1 MKKYYLIA
9 AAILGASIMFTA
21 CSDNDDNKG
30 NNNQTDKRYSDKSYG
45 NSAIDACNDLVDAL
59 TKANSA
65 IASSKVSEYE
75 SELKGI
81 IDNVVDNVIIKTYT
95 NLADDTESLLKTL
108 NGLNVNTLTQNAI
121 NNACAEFKK
130 ARNHWELSE
139 AFLGG
144 AASDFDVDPTIDSW
158 PLNRTLLISYLSSG
172 RTDFTEEELDD
183 ASILGFHA
191 LEFILFRNGSP
202 RKLSEFQGY
211 DTYKGFGKV
220 SGASELAYAQRIC
233 QLLYERT
240 CQLQVA
246 WEGETTKNAN
256 RAALVKTAGLDYQT
270 TKGYSFGENM
280 KNAGNTSI
288 STFPSI
294 TDAVSQLLSADE
306 GSCVGITDE
315 VGNAKIANPFSSGD
329 VSYVESPFSHNSI
342 TDFQDNIRSVRNVWL
357 GSLDGKASNKSF
369 SKFFENHSTSRG
381 IAVENAYNDAILKI
395 GAMPAPFVKYVST
408 IWGVAY
414 EDSEL
419 QEYED

>member
-1 MKKYYLIA
+1 MKKYLLLAAVLFTVNLGLI
-9 AAILGASIMFTA
+9 S
-21 CSDNDDNKG
+21 CSDDDDKKE
-30 NNNQTDKRYSDKSYG
+30 NNNPGEDVYKDKKYG
-45 NSAIDACNDLVDAL
+45 NAAIDACNELANTL
-59 TKANSA
+59 TQANSA
-65 IASSKVSEYE
+65 ISGSKVSEYE
-75 SELKGI
+75 SELKSI
-81 IDNVVDNVIIKTYT
+81 IANDVDNVIVPTYT
-95 NLADDTESLLKTL
+95 NLADDTESLLKNL
-108 NGLNVNTLTQNAI
+108 QGLNVNTLSQSAI
-121 NNACAEFKK
+121 DKACSDFKK
-130 ARNHWELSE
+130 ARSHWELSE

-158 PLNRTLLISYLSSG
+158 PLNRSLLVSYLSSG
-172 RTDFTEEELDD
+172 RTDFTDEELDD

-202 RKLSEFQGY
+202 RKLNEFKGN
-211 DTYKGFGKV
+211 DTYKGFEKV

-246 WEGETTKNAN
+246 WEGATDANAS
-256 RAALVKTAGLDYQT
+256 RMQLVKSAGLEYET
-270 TKGYSFGENM
+270 SKGYSYGENM
-280 KNAGNTSI
+280 KQAGNTSV
-288 STFPSI
+288 STFPTVVS
-294 TDAVSQLLSADE
+294 AVTQLLSADE

-342 TDFQDNIRSVRNVWL
+342 TDFQDNIRSVRNIWL
-357 GSLDGKASNKSF
+357 GSLNGKSSSNSF

-381 IAVENAYNDAILKI
+381 RTVEDAYINTIAKI

-419 QEYED
+419 KD

>member
-1 MKKYYLIA
+1 MKKYLLLVA
-9 AAILGASIMFTA
+9 VLLTATFSFTG
-21 CSDNDDNKG
+21 CKDDDDNKG
-30 NNNQTDKRYSDKSYG
+30 GDYDKYADKSFG
-45 NSAIDACNDLVDAL
+45 NEAIDACNDLADAL
-59 TKANSA
+59 TAANSA
-65 IASSKVSEYE
+65 ITSSKNVSE
-75 SELKGI
+75 SELKAI
-81 IDNVVDNVIIKTYT
+81 IDNVVDNVIVKTYT
-95 NLADDTESLLKTL
+95 NLADDTESLLNNLK
-108 NGLNVNTLTQNAI
+108 GLNVNTLTQSAI
-121 NNACAEFKK
+121 NSACADFKK

-144 AASDFDVDPTIDSW
+144 AASDFDIDPTIDSW
-158 PLNRTLLISYLSSG
+158 PLNRTLLISYLASG
-172 RTDFTEEELDD
+172 RTDFTEDELDD

-202 RKLSEFQGY
+202 RAVSEFQGK
-211 DTYKGFGKV
+211 DTYKGFENI

-240 CQLQVA
+240 CQLQVS
-246 WEGETTKNAN
+246 WEGETASNST
-256 RAALVKTAGLDYQT
+256 RVSVVKAAGLDYQT
-270 TKGYSFGENM
+270 DKGYSFGANL
-280 KNAGNTSI
+280 KNAGNSNI
-288 STFPSI
+288 STFP
-294 TDAVSQLLSADE
+294 TVADAVTQLLSADE

-357 GSLDGKASNKSF
+357 GSLNGKANSASF
-369 SKFFENHSTSRG
+369 SKFFSDHSTSRG
-381 IAVENAYNDAILKI
+381 QAVEDAYTTAIAKI
-395 GAMPAPFVKYVST
+395 GNMPAPFVKYVST

>member
-1 MKKYYLIA
+1 MKKYLLLAAVLFTVNLGLI
-9 AAILGASIMFTA
+9 S
-21 CSDNDDNKG
+21 CSDDDDKKE
-30 NNNQTDKRYSDKSYG
+30 NNNPGEDVYKDKKYG
-45 NSAIDACNDLVDAL
+45 NAAIDACNELANAL
-59 TKANSA
+59 TQANSA
-65 IASSKVSEYE
+65 ISGSKVSEYE
-75 SELKGI
+75 SELKSI
-81 IDNVVDNVIIKTYT
+81 IANDVDNVIVPTYT
-95 NLADDTESLLKTL
+95 NLADDTESLLKNL
-108 NGLNVNTLTQNAI
+108 QGLNVNTLSQSAI
-121 NNACAEFKK
+121 DKACSDFKK
-130 ARNHWELSE
+130 ARSHWELSE

-158 PLNRTLLISYLSSG
+158 PLNRSLLVSYLSSG
-172 RTDFTEEELDD
+172 RTDFTDEELDD

-202 RKLSEFQGY
+202 RKLNEFKGN
-211 DTYKGFGKV
+211 DTYKGFEKV

-246 WEGETTKNAN
+246 WEGATDANAS
-256 RAALVKTAGLDYQT
+256 RMQLVKSAGLEYET
-270 TKGYSFGENM
+270 SKGYSYGENM
-280 KNAGNTSI
+280 KQAGNTSV
-288 STFPSI
+288 STFPTVVS
-294 TDAVSQLLSADE
+294 AVTQLLSADE

-342 TDFQDNIRSVRNVWL
+342 TDFQDNIRSVRNIWL
-357 GSLDGKASNKSF
+357 GSLNGKSSSNSF
-369 SKFFENHSTSRG
+369 SKFFENHSTSRCRTVEDAYINT
-381 IAVENAYNDAILKI
+381 IAKI

-419 QEYED
+419 KD